1 MLQAPVNI
9 PRSKPSFLQR
19 STSVASL
26 MAWKE
31 RFETYSGKFLKEPS
45 FISYPMKE
53 DCIPYKLVGEADIIY
68 NSGPENDLPPEYAEA
83 MTENPPPPFPHHE
96 EENKQSVSFH
106 QDFTALESYLKKK
119 LCVKNKGN
127 NNTGDAELET
137 TKVFKWLHELPQG
150 DNLEE
155 FLEAYGIPT
164 KGIDVDDLK
173 RKLKVFVE
181 EKLTAF
187 DDIHTAE
194 IKMDGTLRSQ
204 KTTLPD

>member
-1 MLQAPVNI
+1 MLQLQVPVSI
-9 PRSKPSFLQR
+9 PRNKPSFLQR

-26 MAWKE
+26 MAWKD

-45 FISYPMKE
+45 FISYTRKE
-53 DCIPYKLVGEADIIY
+53 DCMPYKLAGEADTLY
-68 NSGPENDLPPEYAEA
+68 NNGPENDLPPEYLEA
-83 MTENPPPPFPHHE
+83 VTENPPPPFTHLE
-96 EENKQSVSFH
+96 EENQQNKSFH

-127 NNTGDAELET
+127 NTQDAELET
-137 TKVFKWLHELPQG
+137 TKVFQWLHELPQG

-181 EKLTAF
+181 EKLTAV
-187 DDIHTAE
+187 DDIHQTENQTHAGNC
-194 IKMDGTLRSQ
+194 K
-204 KTTLPD
+204 